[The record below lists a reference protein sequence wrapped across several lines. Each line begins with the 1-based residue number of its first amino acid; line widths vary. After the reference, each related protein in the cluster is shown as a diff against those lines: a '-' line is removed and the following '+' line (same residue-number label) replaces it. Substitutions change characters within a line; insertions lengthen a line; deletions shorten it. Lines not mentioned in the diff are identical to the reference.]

1 MKQFA
6 EGAIKQAT
14 YLARVCRSKQPRPV
28 SAKPVNAISE
38 SLLED
43 DDELEFILFTMGA
56 NRNSPITVTLH
67 INGQPLE
74 MEVDTG
80 AAVYLISSAVQK
92 KYLHTIAVE
101 PSESVLTTYTGE
113 QIPIAG
119 KILVNVQYKE
129 QNKDLYLYVVE
140 RDGPCLMGRDW
151 LTRIILDWKQIGF
164 LNATANSN
172 AAVINLLDQYQ
183 DVRYKPA

>member
-1 MKQFA
+1 
-6 EGAIKQAT
+6 
-14 YLARVCRSKQPRPV
+14 
-28 SAKPVNAISE
+28 
-38 SLLED
+38 
-43 DDELEFILFTMGA
+43 MGS

-80 AAVYLISSAVQK
+80 AAVSLISSAVQ

-101 PSESVLTTYTGE
+101 PLEAVLTTYTG
-113 QIPIAG
+113 
-119 KILVNVQYKE
+119 ILVNVHYKE

-140 RDGPCLMGRDW
+140 WDGPCLMGRDW
-151 LTRIILDWKQIGF
+151 LTSIILDWKQIEL

-183 DVRYKPA
+183 DVFTEGSGPMNTFKVSLQLKPNAQPKFMKARHVPFAIKPAVNLELDRLEREGIIKKYCIVSGPVQ